1 MKSLLPPRKK
11 DWQKGTWQ
19 VGLFIRTPDG
29 AQVVSVWDAPVQV
42 KESALALL
50 NERFPEIKKLEA
62 GQLSAKEAKKISKT
76 YEKAQK
82 R

>member
-1 MKSLLPPRKK
+1 
-11 DWQKGTWQ
+11 
-19 VGLFIRTPDG
+19 
-29 AQVVSVWDAPVQV
+29 VWDAPVQV